1 MKSGS
6 LNLLDPSRP
15 RRPVTGI
22 FNLKNI
28 YVIYPLFWGVPKHRL
43 CHHVNMDLKEVLD
56 YACWVNLS
64 QDIAQFQSHA
74 EKCRKIQDP
83 KNVHNFLSVG
93 QLLGSMLR

>member
-1 MKSGS
+1 
-6 LNLLDPSRP
+6 
-15 RRPVTGI
+15 
-22 FNLKNI
+22 
-28 YVIYPLFWGVPKHRL
+28 
-43 CHHVNMDLKEVLD
+43 MDLKEVLD

-93 QLLGSMLR
+93 QLLDSMLR